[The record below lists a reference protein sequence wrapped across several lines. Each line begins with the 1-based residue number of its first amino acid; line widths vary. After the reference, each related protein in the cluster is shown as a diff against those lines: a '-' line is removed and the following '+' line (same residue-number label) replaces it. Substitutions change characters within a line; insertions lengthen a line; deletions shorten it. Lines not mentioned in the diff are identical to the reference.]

1 MGSLLTILVGL
12 AVVFRCAIIW
22 RAKPAGPTGHE
33 PTFRRSPVAGRG
45 STAEVTLWKG
55 RYLEAWSFLMYNLS
69 LSRLENEVQ
78 I

>member
-1 MGSLLTILVGL
+1 LNV
-12 AVVFRCAIIW
+12 
-22 RAKPAGPTGHE
+22 AGPQGD
-33 PTFRRSPVAGRG
+33 PDQVDIVLPA
-45 STAEVTLWKG
+45 AEVTLWKG